1 MKIDVI
7 ITTHNERAYM
17 ANTDIMIDL
26 ETLATTPDATILT
39 IGAVKFDPFGSEIK
53 EPKMDSFYVK
63 VDLDSCDRIG
73 LTTNDDTIAWW
84 ANQSKEAQEAAF
96 DPDGRIDIEEAF
108 AQLYKFCWGAKRVWA
123 NGSCF
128 DIIICEHVFR
138 KIGRAIPWSFWEV
151 RDVRTAF
158 DLGINPQRPPVTAHH
173 ALEDAWNQAVGIQ
186 NVYNTLRTSTTS
198 AGNYITPFARER

>member
-1 MKIDVI
+1 M
-7 ITTHNERAYM
+7 
-17 ANTDIMIDL
+17 NTDIMIDL
-26 ETLATTPDATILT
+26 ETLATSTDAAILT

-53 EPKMDSFYVK
+53 EPAMDSFYCK
-63 VDLDSCDRIG
+63 VDLDSCDELG
-73 LTTNDDTIAWW
+73 LVTNDDTIAWW

-96 DPDGRIDIEEAF
+96 DPEGRIHIRDAF
-108 AQLYKFCWGAKRVWA
+108 QQLYKFCWGAKRVWS
-123 NGSCF
+123 NGVGF
-128 DIIICEHVFR
+128 DIIICEHVF
-138 KIGRAIPWSFWEV
+138 KKLNKAVPWKFWET

-198 AGNYITPFARER
+198 AGAYIAPFANQR

>member
-1 MKIDVI
+1 
-7 ITTHNERAYM
+7 M

-26 ETLATTPDATILT
+26 ETLNTTPESTILT

-84 ANQSKEAQEAAF
+84 AKQSKEAQEAAF
-96 DPDGRIDIEEAF
+96 DPDGRIDIADAF

-138 KIGRAIPWSFWEV
+138 KIGKAIPWSFWEV

-198 AGNYITPFARER
+198 GGTYIAPFSKER

>member
-1 MKIDVI
+1 
-7 ITTHNERAYM
+7 M

-26 ETLATTPDATILT
+26 ETLNTTPDSTILT

-96 DPDGRIDIEEAF
+96 DPDGRISIEDAF

-158 DLGINPQRPPVTAHH
+158 DLGINPQRPPVKAHH

-198 AGNYITPFARER
+198 GGTYIAPFSKER